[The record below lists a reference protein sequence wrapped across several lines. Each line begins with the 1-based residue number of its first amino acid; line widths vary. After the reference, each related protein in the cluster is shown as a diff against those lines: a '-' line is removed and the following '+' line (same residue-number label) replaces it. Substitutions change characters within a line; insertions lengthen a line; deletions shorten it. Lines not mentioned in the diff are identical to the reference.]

1 MKNDKVLLAHGSGGK
16 LMHDLVEKFFLKKFS
31 NPILNKLDD
40 MATLRMGD
48 CALAFTTDSYVVNP
62 IFFQGGDIGKL
73 AVCGTVNDLS
83 MSGAVPKYISAAFVI
98 EEGFPFSDLDRILD
112 SMVEAASEAGVLI
125 VTGDTKVVEKGSAD
139 QLFINTAGVGIIPDD
154 LNISGSNARV
164 GDRVIISGS
173 VGDHGIAVVSQREGL
188 EFKTTIESDCAPLN
202 HLVANMLKVSKD
214 IRALRDPTRGGLSST
229 LNEFAEQSN
238 VGISIDENKIPIK
251 EEVLGAC
258 EMLGYDPLHVANEGK
273 LVAVVPADKADAIVE
288 AMRTSKYGKDARI
301 IGEIIDEPKGK
312 VIINTP
318 VGATRI
324 LDMLIGEQLPRI
336 C

>member
-1 MKNDKVLLAHGSGGK
+1 MKNDRILLAHGSGGK
-16 LMHDLVEKFFLKKFS
+16 LMHDLVEKFFLKKLS
-31 NPILNKLDD
+31 NPILDKLDD
-40 MATLRMGD
+40 MATLKMGD
-48 CALAFTTDSYVVNP
+48 CTLAFTTDSYVVNP
-62 IFFQGGDIGKL
+62 IFFRGGDIGKL

-98 EEGFPFSDLDRILD
+98 EEGFSFSDLERILD
-112 SMVEAASEAGVLI
+112 SMVKSSEEAGVLV
-125 VTGDTKVVEKGSAD
+125 VTGDTKVVEKGGAD
-139 QLFINTAGVGIIPDD
+139 KLFINTAGVGIIPNGV
-154 LNISGSNARV
+154 NISGSNAKV
-164 GDRVIISGS
+164 GDKVILSGS
-173 VGDHGIAVVSQREGL
+173 IGDHGIAVISEREGL
-188 EFKTTIESDCAPLN
+188 EFKTTLQSDCAPLN
-202 HLVANMLKVSKD
+202 HLVADMLKVSKD

-229 LNEFAEQSN
+229 LNEFAQQSN

-258 EMLGYDPLHVANEGK
+258 EMLGYDPFHVANEGK
-273 LVAVVPADKADAIVE
+273 LVAIVPAGKAEAILE
-288 AMRTSKYGKDARI
+288 AMRKNRYGKDAQI
-301 IGEIIDEPKGK
+301 IGEIINEPKGK

>member
-1 MKNDKVLLAHGSGGK
+1 MKNDKVLLAHGGGGK

-98 EEGFPFSDLDRILD
+98 EEGLLFSDLERVLD
-112 SMVEAASEAGVLI
+112 SMVEAAGEAGVQI

-139 QLFINTAGVGIIPDD
+139 QLFINTAGVGVIPDD
-154 LNISGSNARV
+154 LNISGSNAKV
-164 GDRVIISGS
+164 GDKVIISGS

-202 HLVANMLKVSKD
+202 HLVADMLKVSKD

-238 VGISIDENKIPIK
+238 VGISVDEDMIPIK

-258 EMLGYDPLHVANEGK
+258 EMLGYDPFHVANEGK
-273 LVAVVPADKADAIVE
+273 LVAVVPAERADAIVE
-288 AMRTSKYGKDARI
+288 AMRTNKYGKDACV
-301 IGEIIDEPKGK
+301 IGEIIEKPKGK